1 MVQATLETLWNAV
14 GAGVRAL
21 WPLLCAALVLGAAAR
36 LWRVLDP
43 RAFRRWA
50 GRIWGA
56 LSRPLAWAGVL
67 ALLAAAVWVYGP
79 LGRAVQGRLGAAE
92 NSVQGRGA
100 DADAAPT
107 TQAAPRV
114 TYLTERTYM
123 RSLTLPPELLRR
135 LDAGGLNG
143 GLDVLA
149 PYLGDPGSGTVTRLA
164 DRVRRTAGGAVL
176 TREVTLRAEEPI
188 RLEGSR
194 LSTSLDFVSPL
205 WGARRPYYQAS
216 FAAQYAFA
224 NPLDR
229 PVTARFSFPLP
240 QGSGTLSDFA
250 VVVDGQELPVS
261 GVERGFWEGRLAA
274 GQRVRVDV
282 RYRHQGARGW
292 SYVLGSRR
300 ESLRDFSLT
309 VRTNGA
315 PRFLRYSLP
324 PTRTAR
330 TLGGTTL
337 AWELKNVITAQ
348 DVALTFP
355 VGSGRETAAKLYA
368 FAPAALLLAAVFA
381 LLWGRMQ
388 GLRPVPGAAALALLG
403 LTLGAVLGGALLNYL
418 PAFVAA
424 PLGAAV
430 GIGLALRAL
439 GRGWWPP
446 ALLAGALPLVFLV
459 PGHAGLLLAGVGV
472 VTFAALLWGGQAP
485 GQPPGRPAAFA
496 VPEISSSA

>member
-1 MVQATLETLWNAV
+1 MVQATLETLWSALGQ
-14 GAGVRAL
+14 GAGRL
-21 WPLLCAALVLGAAAR
+21 WPLLVLALVLGLAAR
-36 LWRVLDP
+36 LWRVLNP
-43 RAFRRWA
+43 AAARRW
-50 GRIWGA
+50 GRRLAPA

-67 ALLAAAVWVYGP
+67 ALLGAALWVYGP
-79 LGRAVQGRLGAAE
+79 LGRVVQGRLAAAE
-92 NSVQGRGA
+92 NAVQGRGA

-107 TQAAPRV
+107 TQEAPRV
-114 TYLTERTYM
+114 TYLTERTYT
-123 RSLTLPPELLRR
+123 RSLTLPPDLLRR

-149 PYLGDPGSGTVTRLA
+149 PYLGDPGGNVTRLA
-164 DRVRRTAGGAVL
+164 ERVRRTAAGAVL
-176 TREVTLRAEEPI
+176 TREVTQRAEEPI
-188 RLEGSR
+188 RLDGSR
-194 LSTSLDFVSPL
+194 LRASLNFVSPL
-205 WGARRPYYQAS
+205 WGARRPYYQAN

-250 VVVDGQELPVS
+250 VSVDGRELPAS
-261 GVERGFWEGRLAA
+261 DALRGFWEGRLAA
-274 GQRVRVDV
+274 GQRVRVEV
-282 RYRHQGARGW
+282 HYRHQGARGW

-309 VRTNGA
+309 VQTNGA

-381 LLWGRMQ
+381 LLWGRTR
-388 GLRPVPGAAALALLG
+388 GLRLMPAAAALALLG
-403 LTLGAVLGGALLNYL
+403 LTLGAVLGGALLSYL
-418 PAFVAA
+418 PALLAA

-430 GIGLALRAL
+430 GAGLALRAL

-446 ALLAGALPLVFLV
+446 TLLAAALPLVFLV

-472 VTFAALLWGGQAP
+472 AAFAALLWGGQAP
-485 GQPPGRPAAFA
+485 GQPHRRVAAFA
-496 VPEISSSA
+496 VPEVSSSA